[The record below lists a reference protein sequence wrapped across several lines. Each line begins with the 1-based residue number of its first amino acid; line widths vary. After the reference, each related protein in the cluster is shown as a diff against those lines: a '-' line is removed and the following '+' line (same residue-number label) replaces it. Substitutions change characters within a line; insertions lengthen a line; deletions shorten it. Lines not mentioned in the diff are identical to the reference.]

1 MQELPNKI
9 QNADVKMVFSIIVKI
24 TQVIYKKGENTH
36 YFSSEMNRRQNRE
49 YMYDEMNHGSNSWSR
64 ICIFKIRKESEVK
77 SVEKAYKYRI
87 YPNKKQKEIISKTFG
102 CCRFVYNKYLAK
114 RIEMYEQN
122 KESFSYIQCANDM
135 KNLKSELVWLKEVD
149 STALQS
155 SLRDLDSA
163 YQKFFKEHSGYP
175 KFKSKKTHRY
185 SYKSKCTNGNIQYCD
200 KHIKLPK
207 LGMVKTK
214 NKLIPQG
221 RILNATVS
229 QEPSGKYFVSLC
241 CTGVDI
247 KPLEKTGNSIGIDLG
262 IKEFCIT
269 SDGEMIEN
277 PKYLKKSLNKLAKLQ
292 RELSRK
298 SKGGSNRNKARIKV
312 ARLQEHI
319 ANQRKDFLQKLS
331 TEIIRNNDAVCIENL
346 QVKNMIKNH
355 KLARSI
361 ADVSW
366 SEFVRQLEYKANWY
380 NKQVIKVDRFFAS
393 SQTCNVCG
401 YINKETKN
409 LGVREWDCPC
419 CNTHHERDINAA
431 INILNEGLRLL
442 EVAQKILKTVG
453 TIGIA
458 W

>member
-1 MQELPNKI
+1 M
-9 QNADVKMVFSIIVKI
+9 
-24 TQVIYKKGENTH
+24 
-36 YFSSEMNRRQNRE
+36 
-49 YMYDEMNHGSNSWSR
+49 
-64 ICIFKIRKESEVK
+64 
-77 SVEKAYKYRI
+77 VEKAYKYRI
-87 YPNKKQKEIISKTFG
+87 YPNKKQKEIIAKTFG
-102 CCRFVYNKYLAK
+102 CCRFVYNTYLAK
-114 RIEMYEQN
+114 RIKLYEEL
-122 KESFSYIQCANDM
+122 KETFTYVQCANDM
-135 KNLKSELVWLKEVD
+135 KNLKTELEWLKEVD

-155 SLRDLDSA
+155 SLRDLDFA

-207 LGMVKTK
+207 LGMIKTK
-214 NKLIPQG
+214 NKLMPKG

-229 QEPSGKYFVSLC
+229 QEPSGKYYVSLC
-241 CTGVDI
+241 CTDVDTD
-247 KPLEKTGNSIGIDLG
+247 PLEKTGCSIGIDLG

-269 SDGEMIEN
+269 SDGEMITN
-277 PKYLKKSLNKLAKLQ
+277 PKYLKKSLDKLAKLQ

-312 ARLQEHI
+312 SRLQEHI

-331 TEIIRNNDAVCIENL
+331 TKIIRGNDVVCIEDL

-366 SEFVRQLEYKANWY
+366 SEFVRELEYKANWY
-380 NKQVIKVDRFFAS
+380 GKQVIKVDKFYAS
-393 SQTCNVCG
+393 SQTCSVCG
-401 YINKETKN
+401 YINKKTKN
-409 LGVREWDCPC
+409 LSVREWDCPC
-419 CNTHHERDINAA
+419 CNTHHDRDINAA

-442 EVAQKILKTVG
+442 EVA
-453 TIGIA
+453 
-458 W
+458 

>member
-1 MQELPNKI
+1 MK
-9 QNADVKMVFSIIVKI
+9 
-24 TQVIYKKGENTH
+24 T
-36 YFSSEMNRRQNRE
+36 
-49 YMYDEMNHGSNSWSR
+49 
-64 ICIFKIRKESEVK
+64 
-77 SVEKAYKYRI
+77 VEKAYKYRI
-87 YPNKKQKEIISKTFG
+87 YPNKKQKEIIAKTFG
-102 CCRFVYNKYLAK
+102 CCRFVYNTYLAK
-114 RIEMYEQN
+114 RIERY
-122 KESFSYIQCANDM
+122 KKDKTTFTYAQCANDM
-135 KNLKSELVWLKEVD
+135 KNLKTELEWLKEVD

-155 SLRDLDSA
+155 SLKDLDSA
-163 YQKFFKEHSGYP
+163 YKKFFKEHSGYP

-185 SYKSKCTNGNIQYCD
+185 SYKSKCTNRNIQYCG

-207 LGMVKTK
+207 LGMVNTK

-229 QEPSGKYFVSLC
+229 QEPSGKYYVSLC
-241 CTGVDI
+241 CTDVDI
-247 KPLEKTGNSIGIDLG
+247 KPLKKTRNSVGIDLG

-269 SDGEMIEN
+269 SDGKMIAN
-277 PKYLKKSLNKLAKLQ
+277 PQYLKKSLNKLAKLQ

-331 TEIIRNNDAVCIENL
+331 TKIIRSNDVICLEDL
-346 QVKNMIKNH
+346 QVSNMMKNH

-366 SEFVRQLEYKANWY
+366 SEFVRELEYKANWY
-380 NKQVIKVDRFFAS
+380 DRKVVKVDKFFAS

-401 YINKETKN
+401 YVNKETKD
-409 LGVREWDCPC
+409 LSVREWDCPC
-419 CNTHHERDINAA
+419 CNTHHDRDINAA

-442 EVAQKILKTVG
+442 EVIQ
-453 TIGIA
+453 
-458 W
+458 